1 MRSCVCN
8 TKLGW
13 IGLAFG
19 ERGLRAA
26 TLPQTSAHAAED
38 ELRRRGASEP
48 IDAARAG
55 DWPRLLGRYASGEPV
70 SFSDGL
76 DLEQG
81 TPFQR
86 RVWRTLLE
94 IPRGETRSYGWVAER
109 IGRPGAAR
117 AVGQAVGANPLAIV
131 VPCHRVVGSDGGL
144 GGYGGG
150 LALKEALL
158 RIEGVSAGAG

>member
-26 TLPQTSAHAAED
+26 TLPQPSAQAAAE
-38 ELRRRGASEP
+38 ELRRRGTGGPA
-48 IDAARAG
+48 DAAEAG

-86 RVWRTLLE
+86 RVWRTLME

-109 IGRPGAAR
+109 IGRRGAAR

-150 LALKEALL
+150 RALKEKLL
-158 RIEGVSAGAG
+158 RLEGARGGG